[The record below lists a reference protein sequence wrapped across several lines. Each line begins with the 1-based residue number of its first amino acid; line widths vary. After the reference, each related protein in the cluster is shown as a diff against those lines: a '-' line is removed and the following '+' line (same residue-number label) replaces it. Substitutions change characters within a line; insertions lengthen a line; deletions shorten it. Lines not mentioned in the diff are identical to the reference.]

1 MSSVPAYAP
10 VAEILAAVRENV
22 MGVSETV
29 LSTVDGLLVAADT
42 EGSHP
47 ESVAALSASAHSIGR
62 RLAAEA
68 GGGALREL
76 VTRSAGRHVVIEAV
90 GERAL
95 LTVIGDEGLDMAG
108 LGRELLGTVERLEA
122 VLRGDTPA

>member
-1 MSSVPAYAP
+1 MSVPAYAS
-10 VAEILAAVRENV
+10 VAEILAAVRVNV
-22 MGVSETV
+22 MGVSGTV

-42 EGSHP
+42 ESSHP
-47 ESVAALSASAHSIGR
+47 ESVAALSASAHSIAW
-62 RLAAEA
+62 RLAAET

-95 LTVIGDEGLDMAG
+95 LTVIGDEGLDMTG
-108 LGRELLGTVERLEA
+108 LGSELSDAVERLA
-122 VLRGDTPA
+122 AILRGDAPA